1 MENHSNSDTD
11 EQWALMQLLIEA
23 IHSTSSFDICSGF
36 ESVDHFN
43 GLNPDY
49 FTTEDPATNGHN
61 QQLST
66 NSEGNDAL
74 DSLLACAVGMTTV
87 MVRNVPK
94 KCTQRMLLCDVV
106 TEGYG
111 EAIDFVYLPTD
122 ISTGKNL
129 GYAFVNFTHPYYAE
143 SFRKSFHK
151 KHLSSMRGSRTGLSV
166 SYAVIQGLEANVS
179 NVMKNASVHRIRNP
193 EYLPL
198 VRDITRG
205 GQLLPCV
212 VKAPHQS
219 PSVAPIGDDHRHFVA
234 PLRAH

>member
-1 MENHSNSDTD
+1 MENHSNSDID
-11 EQWALMQLLIEA
+11 EQYALMQMLIDA
-23 IHSTSSFDICSGF
+23 IQGTSSFDLCTDF
-36 ESVDHFN
+36 ESGDIFNCLNLDYSTVGESGPADHA
-43 GLNPDY
+43 
-49 FTTEDPATNGHN
+49 TTISQTNES
-61 QQLST
+61 LS
-66 NSEGNDAL
+66 SF
-74 DSLLACAVGMTTV
+74 LACSAGMTTV

-94 KCTQRMLLCDVV
+94 KCTQRMLLSDVIS
-106 TEGYG
+106 EGYG

-122 ISTGKNL
+122 ISTSKNL

-179 NVMKNASVHRIRNP
+179 NVLKNASVHRIRNP

-212 VKAPHQS
+212 VKPPHQS
-219 PSVAPIGDDHRHFVA
+219 PTVTPISGEHRQFTT